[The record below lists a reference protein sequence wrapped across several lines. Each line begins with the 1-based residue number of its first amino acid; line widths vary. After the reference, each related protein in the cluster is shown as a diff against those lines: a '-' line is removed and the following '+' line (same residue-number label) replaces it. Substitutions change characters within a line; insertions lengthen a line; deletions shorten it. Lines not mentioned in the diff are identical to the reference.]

1 MSSKKMSPVS
11 WRQWATPIA
20 VASSATSAPLGP
32 EASVRNRL
40 FPKTRSWFA
49 LDAPLALLSPLSVL
63 RLMFALA
70 TVTWTMASL
79 LWPSDSHRNWVV
91 VLTASALV
99 VWVALLEVRRI
110 RVVWCWALIAVWIV
124 QVSVLV
130 WSGHGSGLTLA
141 GAAFYVPVGVFAA
154 VFFRL
159 RTVAICQGAIA
170 VCLWL
175 VRMGDFGV
183 GRAAFAAVVV
193 SVCLSTAP
201 LTVMLFN
208 KSIRRIGM
216 VDPETGLPNSLGI
229 AQRLDQRDQA
239 VPLIVVSVF
248 VRGIDSAREALGYQ
262 AGTELLRR
270 AIENIGQVLPSV
282 ATIGRLEADQLVIV
296 QSLPGVAI
304 DPDDPT
310 NGIPGRATDMAAEVV
325 ETVERA
331 VESGRYVVDGVEVAL
346 RAHAGIS
353 IAPWDGLDAR
363 ELLRR
368 ASVSAKQAVT
378 DGAPFVLWGANSSAW
393 TADDLAMLA
402 DLGSAAERGEL
413 ALAFQP
419 QMDART
425 GAIVG
430 AEALLRWRSPTR
442 GEVSPALFIPLA
454 ERIGLINRL
463 TEWVL
468 PSALDA
474 QALWRRRGLTISTSV
489 NLSPVTLTRHDLADW
504 VVGELRVRDLPPAC
518 LTLEITE
525 TAAADLS
532 QAIMRLR
539 PLQARG
545 VRISVD
551 DFGSGYTSLS
561 ALPTLPL
568 DELKVDQQF
577 VRRSAQSHN
586 DLVIVRTVSE
596 LAKRLG
602 LVAVAEGVE
611 TAELAR
617 DMAELGYDV
626 LQGFYAARPM
636 PADEFFRFALDH
648 RAQRM
653 GAARDLTRR

>member
-442 GEVSPALFIPLA
+442 GDVSPALFIPLA

>member
-1 MSSKKMSPVS
+1 
-11 WRQWATPIA
+11 
-20 VASSATSAPLGP
+20 
-32 EASVRNRL
+32 
-40 FPKTRSWFA
+40 
-49 LDAPLALLSPLSVL
+49 
-63 RLMFALA
+63 
-70 TVTWTMASL
+70 
-79 LWPSDSHRNWVV
+79 
-91 VLTASALV
+91 
-99 VWVALLEVRRI
+99 
-110 RVVWCWALIAVWIV
+110 
-124 QVSVLV
+124 
-130 WSGHGSGLTLA
+130 
-141 GAAFYVPVGVFAA
+141 
-154 VFFRL
+154 
-159 RTVAICQGAIA
+159 
-170 VCLWL
+170 
-175 VRMGDFGV
+175 
-183 GRAAFAAVVV
+183 
-193 SVCLSTAP
+193 
-201 LTVMLFN
+201 
-208 KSIRRIGM
+208 
-216 VDPETGLPNSLGI
+216 
-229 AQRLDQRDQA
+229 
-239 VPLIVVSVF
+239 
-248 VRGIDSAREALGYQ
+248 
-262 AGTELLRR
+262 
-270 AIENIGQVLPSV
+270 
-282 ATIGRLEADQLVIV
+282 LVIV
-296 QSLPGVAI
+296 QSLLGVAI
-304 DPDDPT
+304 DPDDPAT
-310 NGIPGRATDMAAEVV
+310 GIPGLATDMAAEVV

-353 IAPWDGLDAR
+353 IAPWDGVDAR

-368 ASVSAKQAVT
+368 ASVSAKQAVA
-378 DGAPFVLWGANSSAW
+378 DGAAFVLWGANSSAW

-474 QALWRRRGLTISTSV
+474 QALWRRRGLAISTSV

-504 VVGELRVRDLPPAC
+504 VVGELRLRDLPPAC
-518 LTLEITE
+518 LTIEITE

-577 VRRSAQSHN
+577 VRRSSQSHN

-636 PADEFFRFALDH
+636 PVDEFFRFAQDH

>member
-239 VPLIVVSVF
+239 VPLIVLSVF

-442 GEVSPALFIPLA
+442 GDVSPALFIPLA